1 MLKMTSARAE
11 AFRRPCLASP
21 CSYFQIIKRVTA
33 QKGIA
38 GTLDGFFPWGA
49 MQAVAKGSVFS
60 WGQAQS
66 AKMLHGTA
74 GLTKE
79 QKTVISGGA
88 GGFVQGV
95 VMSPLLLLKTRV
107 MTDPVFRTTG
117 GIMATAIA
125 SAKVRVQNRTKKLST
140 QRTVKQHLTFAF
152 VSFHAGWWPHRHHR
166 GPFSID
172 EGCGRVLT
180 EARR

>member
-1 MLKMTSARAE
+1 MRILCDSGDYSHFFLLSRVLMLSP
-11 AFRRPCLASP
+11 FCLPHSLPVPPWPRSCGP
-21 CSYFQIIKRVTA
+21 CSYWQITKRVTA
-33 QKGIA
+33 QKGLA
-38 GTLDGFFPWGA
+38 GTLDGFVPWGF
-49 MQAVAKGSVFS
+49 MQSIAKGSVFS

-66 AKMLHGTA
+66 ASMMHNMG

-117 GIMATAIA
+117 GLFATAVA
-125 SAKVRVQNRTKKLST
+125 SARVRAQLLRNGCRTLCSSP
-140 QRTVKQHLTFAF
+140 LT
-152 VSFHAGWWPHRHHR
+152 
-166 GPFSID
+166 SI
-172 EGCGRVLT
+172 C
-180 EARR
+180 ARSVMPIE